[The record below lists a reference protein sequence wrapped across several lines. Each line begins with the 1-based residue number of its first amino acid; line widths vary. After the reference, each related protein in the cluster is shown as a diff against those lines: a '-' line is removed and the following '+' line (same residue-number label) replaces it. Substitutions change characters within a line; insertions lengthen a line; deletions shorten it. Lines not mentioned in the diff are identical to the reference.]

1 MKLMKWSL
9 GLLTLSASVV
19 LMNGMNSRSATDA
32 QMVDHSSEKDA
43 AETTQTKIAR
53 AISAGPADIATSAK
67 IIDKDA
73 HGNIVVL
80 REGSNGFTCMPG
92 NPKAVGDPPMCAD
105 ATAMQWFADFSAHKA
120 KPSNTQP
127 GIVDMVAGATHRKDR
142 KPYGTRPHS
151 PTNYPHWMN
160 IWAFY
165 TK

>member
-19 LMNGMNSRSATDA
+19 LMNGMNSRSATYA
-32 QMVDHSSEKDA
+32 QMADHSSAKDGAEK
-43 AETTQTKIAR
+43 TQTKIAR

-80 REGSNGFTCMPG
+80 REVSNGFTCMPG

-105 ATAMQWFADFSAHKA
+105 AAAMQWFADFSVHKA

-127 GIVDMVAGATHRKDR
+127 GIWYMLACRTQRR
-142 KPYGTRPHS
+142 YTPTCLTYRPS
-151 PTNYPHWMN
+151 TP
-160 IWAFY
+160 IRA
-165 TK
+165 

>member
-19 LMNGMNSRSATDA
+19 LMNGMNSRNATYA
-32 QMVDHSSEKDA
+32 QMVDHNSATDV

-92 NPKAVGDPPMCAD
+92 NPKAAGDTPTCAE
-105 ATAMQWFADFSAHKA
+105 ACAM
-120 KPSNTQP
+120 
-127 GIVDMVAGATHRKDR
+127 
-142 KPYGTRPHS
+142 
-151 PTNYPHWMN
+151 PT
-160 IWAFY
+160 I
-165 TK
+165 